1 MTGQTQVRMAA
12 PGPTQVRA
20 AWKVAAVALAV
31 AVLFILYLRV
41 SLVTAVTSDGAA
53 NALQAQDMLHG
64 NLLLHNWW
72 VSDVSFYTTELPQ
85 YMLIE
90 AVLGLGP
97 SVVHVAAAMTYTLL
111 VVLAALL
118 AKGHAPGTA
127 GLARALLAAGIMLA
141 PQLAAT
147 QIVLLQPEHAGTSVP
162 ILVAWL
168 VIDRGPRMR
177 PRWLGPALVC
187 VILGATAVA
196 DTSVLLTAIIPLV
209 LVCLLR
215 ACPGVMRGP
224 RTEPRWYELSL
235 AGAGAVAGLGF
246 FGPRVIAALG
256 GFQQWP
262 VVAGTAPVHLWAR
275 GAKWTFQGVLEL
287 FGANVFQASRGIEV
301 VFAVVHL
308 AGAILVVCAVVL
320 ALVRFFR
327 FQDLVIPLLAVGIVV
342 NLAAYLTSTRS
353 HGILDT
359 REIAGVLALG
369 AALAGRMF
377 GERALAVVRAAA
389 RTKSWAVLALAVVA
403 FGYLGALA
411 YDVAQPSAP
420 PASQPL
426 ASWLAAHRLT
436 DGLAGYWQAA
446 STTVE
451 SGGRILV
458 SAVTLGDRGRLVPYR
473 WETDD
478 SAYNPSLHY
487 ANFVVTDGPLPLAGA
502 GSAALRTFGRPQQV
516 YRYEGYTVMVWTTN
530 LLKLLG

>member
-31 AVLFILYLRV
+31 AVLFGLYLRV

-118 AKGHAPGTA
+118 AKGHAQGTA

-187 VILGATAVA
+187 VVLGA
-196 DTSVLLTAIIPLV
+196 
-209 LVCLLR
+209 
-215 ACPGVMRGP
+215 
-224 RTEPRWYELSL
+224 
-235 AGAGAVAGLGF
+235 
-246 FGPRVIAALG
+246 
-256 GFQQWP
+256 
-262 VVAGTAPVHLWAR
+262 
-275 GAKWTFQGVLEL
+275 
-287 FGANVFQASRGIEV
+287 
-301 VFAVVHL
+301 
-308 AGAILVVCAVVL
+308 
-320 ALVRFFR
+320 
-327 FQDLVIPLLAVGIVV
+327 
-342 NLAAYLTSTRS
+342 
-353 HGILDT
+353 
-359 REIAGVLALG
+359 
-369 AALAGRMF
+369 
-377 GERALAVVRAAA
+377 
-389 RTKSWAVLALAVVA
+389 
-403 FGYLGALA
+403 
-411 YDVAQPSAP
+411 
-420 PASQPL
+420 
-426 ASWLAAHRLT
+426 
-436 DGLAGYWQAA
+436 
-446 STTVE
+446 
-451 SGGRILV
+451 
-458 SAVTLGDRGRLVPYR
+458 
-473 WETDD
+473 
-478 SAYNPSLHY
+478 
-487 ANFVVTDGPLPLAGA
+487 
-502 GSAALRTFGRPQQV
+502 
-516 YRYEGYTVMVWTTN
+516 
-530 LLKLLG
+530 